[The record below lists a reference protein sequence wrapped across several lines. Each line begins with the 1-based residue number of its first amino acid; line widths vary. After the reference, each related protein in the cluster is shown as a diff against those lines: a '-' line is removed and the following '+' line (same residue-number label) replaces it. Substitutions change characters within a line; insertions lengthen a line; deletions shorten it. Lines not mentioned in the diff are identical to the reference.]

1 MPYEKLLMLT
11 QLSNCIF
18 DMTQVGQTGVTFRY
32 YEAVVYNK
40 KLLTNNREIFNMPFL
55 MIDSFIFIITLRI

>member
-40 KLLTNNREIFNMPFL
+40 KTF
-55 MIDSFIFIITLRI
+55 DQ